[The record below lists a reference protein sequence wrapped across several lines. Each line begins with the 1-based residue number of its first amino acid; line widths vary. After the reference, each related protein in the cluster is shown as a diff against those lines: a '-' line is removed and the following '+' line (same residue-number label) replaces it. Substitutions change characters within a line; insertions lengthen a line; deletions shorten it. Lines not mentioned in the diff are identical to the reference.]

1 MNILR
6 FNVRLAEG
14 GAAGVALDLHLRA
27 LQKGLTSRFVYG
39 YGKGGKKSVSH
50 HRYPQ
55 VIKQTPRGT
64 AIANIAMFR
73 FLNRDLFGNL
83 DNLYRTVIQT
93 SGPLV
98 LHFHVLHSYWL
109 NLADIVTFCEKVK
122 AQKPDVTLV
131 WTLHDHWSVTGRCA
145 FTDGCEGWKSGCQ
158 KCPTLSNYPPVR
170 VDRAHQLID
179 GKRQRFRDMLRL
191 GCQFISPS
199 QHVAEAFNS
208 VYGAGLCRVINNG
221 IDLATEAILAQ
232 LSPVPLNPG
241 KPRIAIVAHDLR
253 YDGKTDQRLV
263 HDMMALGEKIELHTF
278 GKFSPFTGQNVVN
291 HGFETDKRKLMS
303 ALNEMDALVFSSR
316 VDNYPLILCE
326 ALSIGVPVLAT
337 HSEAAQ
343 EVLAKSGG
351 QTFAA
356 TDVLRL
362 AQRRKPEIAQAV
374 FGATLDAFR
383 MRSRVAYSGQQMLE
397 EYVSFYQ
404 NL

>member
-1 MNILR
+1 M
-6 FNVRLAEG
+6 A
-14 GAAGVALDLHLRA
+14 
-27 LQKGLTSRFVYG
+27 
-39 YGKGGKKSVSH
+39 
-50 HRYPQ
+50 
-55 VIKQTPRGT
+55 RG
-64 AIANIAMFR
+64 
-73 FLNRDLFGNL
+73 
-83 DNLYRTVIQT
+83 
-93 SGPLV
+93 
-98 LHFHVLHSYWL
+98 
-109 NLADIVTFCEKVK
+109 
-122 AQKPDVTLV
+122 
-131 WTLHDHWSVTGRCA
+131 
-145 FTDGCEGWKSGCQ
+145 
-158 KCPTLSNYPPVR
+158 
-170 VDRAHQLID
+170 
-179 GKRQRFRDMLRL
+179 
-191 GCQFISPS
+191 
-199 QHVAEAFNS
+199 
-208 VYGAGLCRVINNG
+208 CRIINNG
-221 IDLATEAILAQ
+221 IDLATEAILAE
-232 LSPVPLNPG
+232 LSPAPQIAD

-278 GKFSPFTGQNVVN
+278 GKFSPFTGKNVVN

-326 ALSIGVPVLAT
+326 ALSIGVPVIAT

-383 MRSRVAYSGQQMLE
+383 VRSRAAYSGQQMLE

>member
-1 MNILR
+1 
-6 FNVRLAEG
+6 
-14 GAAGVALDLHLRA
+14 
-27 LQKGLTSRFVYG
+27 
-39 YGKGGKKSVSH
+39 
-50 HRYPQ
+50 
-55 VIKQTPRGT
+55 
-64 AIANIAMFR
+64 
-73 FLNRDLFGNL
+73 
-83 DNLYRTVIQT
+83 
-93 SGPLV
+93 
-98 LHFHVLHSYWL
+98 
-109 NLADIVTFCEKVK
+109 
-122 AQKPDVTLV
+122 
-131 WTLHDHWSVTGRCA
+131 CA

-170 VDRAHQLID
+170 VDRAHQLIG